1 MSEERSISM
10 ALPIRSSFLNL
21 HPLTLPPATAVLLCA
36 ATFMNK
42 VVSLVRECCEGV
54 PTSKAGCA
62 ASPDHCNTLVRVQW
76 GRYWAPRVRGDV
88 CAHTLDRRRAIVAS
102 DDAPPPRC
110 TLSPRSLLLSSPPTH
125 SAAVR
130 PLAAP
135 LDRSPPSSLAPFGRP
150 CSFPAVRP
158 SSAALFPSPPRPRR
172 RLHR

>member
-102 DDAPPPRC
+102 DDAPPP
-110 TLSPRSLLLSSPPTH
+110 TLHSFAAQPVAFLPPYPLCCCASPSR
-125 SAAVR
+125 
-130 PLAAP
+130 AP
-135 LDRSPPSSLAPFGRP
+135 
-150 CSFPAVRP
+150 
-158 SSAALFPSPPRPRR
+158 
-172 RLHR
+172 